1 MGKSENLMS
10 QNRKYIP
17 EKHKYVV
24 CHFPFDSSWLS
35 VIDTTGKKL
44 YVERWWQ
51 THIGAMIL
59 LSP

>member
-24 CHFPFDSSWLS
+24 GHFPFDSSWLS
-35 VIDTTGKKL
+35 VIDTAKKKL
-44 YVERWWQ
+44 YVER
-51 THIGAMIL
+51 
-59 LSP
+59 

>member
-1 MGKSENLMS
+1 MRFSNIVKISRHIGKSENLMS

-35 VIDTTGKKL
+35 VIDTARKKL
-44 YVERWWQ
+44 YVER
-51 THIGAMIL
+51 
-59 LSP
+59 